1 MVRSVHRN
9 KYIVQSDSVKL
20 KKSQMLK
27 KVETLLYDFDF
38 TGLDL
43 STWTVVTVHQKEFH
57 CILQPLDG
65 NGSGD
70 LLNVYGH
77 QDKDEYNRILGLCM
91 NIIST
96 HKSVRDSTWGAE
108 GRMFP
113 AGLHYGMFNKRIVR
127 YPNNGE
133 IKDPGLM
140 EEIFTDMPYAHSIFK
155 DQF

>member
-43 STWTVVTVHQKEFH
+43 STWTVVTFHQKEFH

-65 NGSGD
+65 KGSGD
-70 LLNVYGH
+70 LLHVHHH
-77 QDKDEYNRILGLCM
+77 QYLDC
-91 NIIST
+91 
-96 HKSVRDSTWGAE
+96 A
-108 GRMFP
+108 
-113 AGLHYGMFNKRIVR
+113 
-127 YPNNGE
+127 
-133 IKDPGLM
+133 
-140 EEIFTDMPYAHSIFK
+140 
-155 DQF
+155 